1 MKAVSFALGF
11 GIAAVTIASR
21 ALAKTHCRFWEI
33 PVGIKVENVSKQFG
47 EFQALKPIDL
57 EVKTGSLV
65 ALLGPSGSGKSTLLR
80 VIAGLEQPDTGKIYI
95 SAQDA
100 TAKTVQDRQVGFV
113 FQHYALF
120 KHLTVRKNIAFA
132 LELQKWPKDRIK
144 NRVDML
150 LELVQL
156 GGLGDRYPAQL
167 SGGQRQ
173 RVALA
178 RALAIEPQVLL
189 LDEPFGALDAK
200 VRKDLRDWLRR
211 LHNDVHVT
219 TVFVTHDQEEAMEI
233 ADEIVVMSHGR
244 VEQVGSPAEVY
255 EHPATPF
262 VMSFIGAVNVLSPD
276 STWKSLHHD
285 ASAQGEV
292 FLRPHDIELFTD
304 HRQSSVAAT
313 VNHIIHLGWTIR
325 IELTLDDGHP
335 ITAHINREQ
344 YSDLG
349 VELGQRVYLRAK
361 AIRSFA
367 AAPGYT
373 SSVA

>member
-1 MKAVSFALGF
+1 M
-11 GIAAVTIASR
+11 
-21 ALAKTHCRFWEI
+21 
-33 PVGIKVENVSKQFG
+33 GIKVENVSKRFG
-47 EFQALKPIDL
+47 DFQALEPIDL
-57 EVKTGSLV
+57 EIKSGSLV

-80 VIAGLEQPDTGKIYI
+80 LIAGLEQPDTGRIYI

-100 TAKTVQDRQVGFV
+100 TFKSVQDRHVGFV

-144 NRVDML
+144 HRVDTL
-150 LELVQL
+150 LNLVQL
-156 GGLGDRYPAQL
+156 TGLGDRYPAQL

-211 LHNDVHVT
+211 LHDEVQVT

-233 ADEIVVMSHGR
+233 ANDIVVMSNGK
-244 VEQVGSPAEVY
+244 VEQVGSPAEIY
-255 EHPATPF
+255 EKPASSF

-276 STWKSLHHD
+276 QTWKALHRE
-285 ASAQGEV
+285 ASSTAEV
-292 FLRPHDIELFTD
+292 FLRPHDIEIFLTPQD
-304 HRQSSVAAT
+304 ASLPAT
-313 VNHIIHLGWTIR
+313 INHIIHLGWTIR
-325 IELTLDDGHP
+325 IELTLDNGHS
-335 ITAHINREQ
+335 ITAHINRDQ
-344 YSDLG
+344 YRDLG
-349 VELGQRVYLRAK
+349 VTVGQRVHLRARL
-361 AIRSFA
+361 IHSFEGS
-367 AAPGYT
+367 PSYSQTVSQGLGI
-373 SSVA
+373 

>member
-1 MKAVSFALGF
+1 M
-11 GIAAVTIASR
+11 GIRVD
-21 ALAKTHCRFWEI
+21 
-33 PVGIKVENVSKQFG
+33 NVSKRFG
-47 EFQALKPIDL
+47 EFQALEPISLDI
-57 EVKTGSLV
+57 KSGSLV

-80 VIAGLEQPDTGKIYI
+80 VIAGLEQADTGRIYI

-100 TAKTVQDRQVGFV
+100 TYKTVQDRQVGFV

-120 KHLTVRKNIAFA
+120 KHLTVRRNVAFA
-132 LELQKWPKDRIK
+132 LELQKWPPARIK
-144 NRVDML
+144 HRVDTL
-150 LELVQL
+150 LDLVQL
-156 GGLGDRYPAQL
+156 EGLGDRYPSQL

-178 RALAIEPQVLL
+178 RALAVEPQVLL

-233 ADEIVVMSHGR
+233 ADEIVVMSQGR
-244 VEQVGSPAEVY
+244 VEQVGSPAEIY
-255 EHPATPF
+255 ENPATPF

-276 STWKSLHHD
+276 STWKPLHRD
-285 ASAQGEV
+285 AHSYGEV
-292 FLRPHDIELFTD
+292 FLRPHDIEIFTD
-304 HRQSSVAAT
+304 HRDGSVAAT

-325 IELTLDDGHP
+325 VELALDNGHP

-344 YSDLG
+344 YHDLG
-349 VELGQRVYLRAK
+349 LEPQQTVYLQAK
-361 AIRSFA
+361 LVHSFA
-367 AAPGYT
+367 AALP
-373 SSVA
+373 SVV